1 MSWTDSNANLVLQRD
16 AVEIWF
22 YSTWFFWCYHL
33 QLKKWTLTHCCIVV
47 KIITCW
53 TILTLRQSHVHV
65 LACTSLN
72 RQVSTYLLAGAERV
86 RALSINLLPALSYG
100 VIQLYIETGNS
111 ISGQSF
117 TSLATTKGWLLPC
130 QRHGQC
136 HQDIAKESGLTGEIT
151 VVLALCV
158 STTPPSEEP
167 PWNNQR
173 LEQLKSKLVWSRG
186 SDMECR
192 IHIQRPVLERNK
204 KQSTHKGSR
213 MFQVSFIIFFHL
225 DSAGMS
231 DLSPLDWP
239 IHCQK

>member
-16 AVEIWF
+16 ALEIWF
-22 YSTWFFWCYHL
+22 YGYYITWFFWCYHL
-33 QLKKWTLTHCCIVV
+33 QLKKWTLTHGCIVV

-53 TILTLRQSHVHV
+53 TILILRQSHVHV

-136 HQDIAKESGLTGEIT
+136 HQDVAKESGLTGEIT

-158 STTPPSEEP
+158 STTPSVKNLHGTTSALNN
-167 PWNNQR
+167 WNRSSSGQGD
-173 LEQLKSKLVWSRG
+173 QTW
-186 SDMECR
+186 
-192 IHIQRPVLERNK
+192 
-204 KQSTHKGSR
+204 
-213 MFQVSFIIFFHL
+213 
-225 DSAGMS
+225 SAGS
-231 DLSPLDWP
+231 TFNAQCLKGTKSNQHIRVPG
-239 IHCQK
+239 

>member
-1 MSWTDSNANLVLQRD
+1 M
-16 AVEIWF
+16 
-22 YSTWFFWCYHL
+22 
-33 QLKKWTLTHCCIVV
+33 
-47 KIITCW
+47 
-53 TILTLRQSHVHV
+53 LRQSHVHV

-72 RQVSTYLLAGAERV
+72 RQVSTYLLPGAERV

-136 HQDIAKESGLTGEIT
+136 HQDVAKESGLTGEIT

-213 MFQVSFIIFFHL
+213 VSFIIFFHL
-225 DSAGMS
+225 DSAGMFTTS
-231 DLSPLDWP
+231 SESFGLADPLPKVVLANDRFAASRNKKISSVQKRMLDLYLYTSHLDENSYPRDSSWLMTS
-239 IHCQK
+239 